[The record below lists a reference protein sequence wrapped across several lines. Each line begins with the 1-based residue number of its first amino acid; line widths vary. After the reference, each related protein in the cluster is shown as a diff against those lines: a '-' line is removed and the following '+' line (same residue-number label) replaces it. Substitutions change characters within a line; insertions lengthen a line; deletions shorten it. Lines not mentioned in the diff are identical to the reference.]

1 MFAVRYC
8 NYNLAY
14 YYDSKIADWTKNS
27 AELFETEEEA
37 KKVLNSF
44 VSTIFSDQEDMQE
57 WDKTVFE
64 IVNLDISPSKRFK
77 LELKDP
83 LTPIN

>member
-1 MFAVRYC
+1 MFVVRYC
-8 NYNLAY
+8 NYGLAY
-14 YYDSKIADWTKNS
+14 YYDSGMADWTRDR

-37 KKVLNSF
+37 KKALNFF

-57 WDKTVFE
+57 WGKTVFE